1 MNASVDIS
9 NVTLKTPRL
18 VLRPWRQSDLDD
30 FYEYASVEGVGEM
43 VGWRHHKY
51 KDQTQEILNT
61 FIGSKKIWCVEYQ
74 GKAVGS
80 FTLEDAREQ
89 YVPEFFDETIRE
101 LGFIL
106 AKPLWGQG
114 LMKEAVDAALDYLFK
129 EVGCTLVIYGYF
141 EGNIR
146 AEKLMKKCGF
156 QTYQKISVTSRLGLD
171 ETVIQGLMWKKDW
184 LKIHP

>member
-9 NVTLKTPRL
+9 NVVLKTKRL
-18 VLRPWRQSDLDD
+18 TLRPWRQSDLDD
-30 FYEYASVEGVGEM
+30 FYEYASVPGVGEM
-43 VGWRHHKY
+43 VAWRHHKH
-51 KDQTQEILNT
+51 KQQTQEILNT

-89 YVPEFFDETIRE
+89 HVPEFFDEYIRE

-114 LMKEAVDAALDYLFK
+114 LMKEAVEAAVEYLFTK
-129 EVGCTLVIYGYF
+129 TNCTLIIYGYF
-141 EGNIR
+141 VSNTQ
-146 AEKLMKKCGF
+146 AEKLMHKCGF
-156 QTYQKISVTSRLGLD
+156 KMYQKVSVTSRLGTD
-171 ETVIQGLMWKKDW
+171 ETVAQGLMWKKDW
-184 LKIHP
+184 LKAHS